1 MAEKK
6 VEIQKEDV
14 QSDYV
19 TIVSDNGQEIMVH
32 KGTLVS
38 WLKNGYKEK

>member
-6 VEIQKEDV
+6 EKVEV

-19 TIVSDNGQEIMVH
+19 TIVNGQQELNVPI
-32 KGTLVS
+32 GTLDS
-38 WLKNGYKEK
+38 WLKNGYKEKDK